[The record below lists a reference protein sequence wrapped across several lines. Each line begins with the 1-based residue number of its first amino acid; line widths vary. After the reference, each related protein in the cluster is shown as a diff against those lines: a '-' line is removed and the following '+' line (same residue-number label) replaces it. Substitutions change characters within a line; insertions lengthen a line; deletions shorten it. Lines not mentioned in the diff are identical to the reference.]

1 MIKYFC
7 CKSKNPK
14 PVREENRR
22 LVEVEAKAPRVHQPR
37 VEVVHAPRVEVEH
50 HEPRVVYHQPA
61 HVETREI
68 RGDPVVT
75 DHHSYVGESRR
86 VHAGTRTY
94 SPESNVHHKNVSHHD
109 YGNRSHENRT
119 HY

>member
-22 LVEVEAKAPRVHQPR
+22 LVEVEA
-37 VEVVHAPRVEVEH
+37 HA
-50 HEPRVVYHQPA
+50 PRVVYHRPE
-61 HVETREI
+61 HGETREY